1 MKDKIMPLS
10 CSCDE
15 WYGEGVAYYPP
26 KDFSFLS
33 TKIKK
38 RCQSCKKL
46 IDPGTVCVRFEM
58 FCSPR
63 TEVEAKIYG
72 EDAEI
77 PLAPQYLC
85 EWCGE
90 MYFNFSELGFC
101 VSPWD
106 DMKELLEN
114 YKKDYLGAKDAN
126 I

>member
-1 MKDKIMPLS
+1 MSLS
-10 CSCDE
+10 CSCEE
-15 WYGEGVAYYPP
+15 WDGEGRAYYPA

-33 TKIKK
+33 TKIRK
-38 RCQSCKKL
+38 RCRSCKKL

-77 PLAPQYLC
+77 PLVPQYLC

-90 MYFNFSELGFC
+90 MYFNFSDLGFC
-101 VSPWD
+101 VSPSD
-106 DMKELLEN
+106 NMKELLRE
-114 YKKDYLGAKDAN
+114 YKEIYNAQKHK
-126 I
+126 